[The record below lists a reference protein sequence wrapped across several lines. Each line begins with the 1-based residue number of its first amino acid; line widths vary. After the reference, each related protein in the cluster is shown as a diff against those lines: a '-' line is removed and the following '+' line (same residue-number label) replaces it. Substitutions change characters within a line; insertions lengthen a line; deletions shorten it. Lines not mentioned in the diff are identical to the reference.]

1 MRFSAALKVFRFS
14 SLLFCVQQMDLKIT
28 GNSQVLSFL
37 LAKPL
42 SPFGPTCLHNFLTI
56 GTSGEN
62 SFMETEK
69 FHGNLMY
76 FYLMVEAFIM
86 DII

>member
-1 MRFSAALKVFRFS
+1 MRFLAALKVFRFS
-14 SLLFCVQQMDLKIT
+14 SLFFCVQQMDLKIT

-56 GTSGEN
+56 GASGEN
-62 SFMETEK
+62 SFMETGK
-69 FHGNLMY
+69 VSWKPHVL
-76 FYLMVEAFIM
+76 LPSEAFIM